1 MMEQVL
7 DAVITLAFAGVLSAV
22 ALGLLIFA
30 WSTFEGT
37 KIGQYFVSKVIK
49 RKEE

>member
-7 DAVITLAFAGVLSAV
+7 DAAITLALAGVLSAV
-22 ALGLLIFA
+22 TLGILVAA
-30 WSTFEGT
+30 WSTFEET

-49 RKEE
+49 GREK

>member
-1 MMEQVL
+1 MEQVL
-7 DAVITLAFAGVLSAV
+7 DAVITLAIAGLLSAV
-22 ALGLLIFA
+22 TVGLLVVA
-30 WSTFEGT
+30 WAAFEET